1 MPSKGCNDFEARLL
15 AFDGEDDYVQVK
27 QYIDNLRIPAGRGK
41 SA

>member
-1 MPSKGCNDFEARLL
+1 MPSKGCNDFEAQLL
-15 AFDGEDDYVQVK
+15 AFEDDYVQVK